1 MAKTCQFNPGDFVVY
16 PAHGVGKVTDIARYD
31 IGGEKLDMIVVSFDK
46 DKMAMKIP
54 SNKAEKTGLRP
65 IVSEDVMTQAVETLR
80 MKPKIKKTM
89 WSRRSM
95 EYEAKINSG
104 DPCQIAEVIR
114 DLHKTNEKSEQSYS
128 EHQMFEVAFTRLSS
142 EYAAQKNISF
152 EDASQQLT
160 DVLSVPK
167 FK

>member
-1 MAKTCQFNPGDFVVY
+1 MAKVCQFNPGDFVVY
-16 PAHGVGKVTDIARYD
+16 PAHGVGKVKDIATYD
-31 IGGEKLDMIVVSFDK
+31 IAGQKLDMSVVSFDK
-46 DKMAMKIP
+46 EKMDMKIP
-54 SNKAEKTGLRP
+54 KGKAAQTGLRP
-65 IVSEDVMTQAVETLR
+65 LASENTLAQAMDTLR
-80 MKPKIKKTM
+80 SKPKVKKTM

-114 DLHKTNEKSEQSYS
+114 DLHKSNEKSEQSYS
-128 EHQMFEVAFTRLSS
+128 EHQMFEVAFNRLSS

-160 DVLSVPK
+160 DVLAVQK
-167 FK
+167 LK

>member
-1 MAKTCQFNPGDFVVY
+1 MSKICQFNPGDFVVY
-16 PAHGVGKVTDIARYD
+16 PAHGVGKVKDIASYD
-31 IGGEKLDMIVVSFDK
+31 IAGQKLDMIVVSFDK
-46 DKMAMKIP
+46 DKMDMKIP
-54 SNKAEKTGLRP
+54 SGKAAQAGLRP
-65 IVSEDVMTQAVETLR
+65 IASEDVMTKAVETLR
-80 MKPKIKKTM
+80 SKPKVKKTM

-114 DLHKTNEKSEQSYS
+114 DLHKTNEKSETYS
-128 EHQMFEVAFTRLSS
+128 EHQIFEAAFNRLSS

-160 DVLSVPK
+160 DVLAVQK
-167 FK
+167 LK